1 MFSIKSDSWSEFRTS
16 CQPSS
21 GAVEGLDAMPFV
33 IQKSSSAALHA
44 MVDGGISDTL
54 FFTK

>member
-21 GAVEGLDAMPFV
+21 GVVEGLDAMPFV
-33 IQKSSSAALHA
+33 IQKSSSAGLHA